1 MYRSCTTW
9 LLVSNEAGQ
18 LKHELKAPLGR
29 VLMLPARTSVVAAVQ
44 LWMLGLAVL
53 FASNRVSG

>member
-1 MYRSCTTW
+1 M
-9 LLVSNEAGQ
+9 SNEAGQ
-18 LKHELKAPLGR
+18 LKHDSELKALLGR